1 MPILLETA
9 YLPPIGYMAE
19 VLRASKVIIE
29 VNETYQKQTFRNH
42 CSIYGPN
49 GKQILSIPVVKVY
62 GNHTTTKDIRISDHQ
77 PWQKIHWR
85 SIETAYNNSP
95 FFLFYQDVFAPFYE
109 KKFGF
114 LVDWNLEL
122 LNVILKIMKI
132 EVQISLTSRYEK
144 YPLIESGPSVDLN
157 LKNTIGTTGVH
168 ENLLDKKPI
177 GNSEGKGNLI
187 DNTSFGISNTKG
199 NLIDDKS
206 FGISDLKNNPDQEK
220 TGGMKDLR
228 DKLIQKNTDMQMEY
242 PGYTQVFEPR
252 HGFIPG
258 LSAID
263 AIFNLGPETGDYLG
277 QVVHGCL

>member
-19 VLRASKVIIE
+19 VLRAGAVIIE
-29 VNETYQKQTFRNH
+29 VNETYRKQTFRNH

-49 GKQILSIPVVKVY
+49 GKQILSIPVVKVN

-122 LNVILKIMKI
+122 LMVILKIMKFN
-132 EVQISLTSRYEK
+132 VQIRLTPSYEK
-144 YPLIESGPSVDLN
+144 YPVIESGPSVG
-157 LKNTIGTTGVH
+157 LKMKSTIGTTGANG
-168 ENLLDKKPI
+168 NLLEKKP
-177 GNSEGKGNLI
+177 GRNSEAQNKIIENG
-187 DNTSFGISNTKG
+187 SFGLSA
-199 NLIDDKS
+199 
-206 FGISDLKNNPDQEK
+206 LKEDPNHQK
-220 TGGMKDLR
+220 TEVIKDMR
-228 DKLIQKNTDMQMEY
+228 DKLIQKNPDMQIGY

-277 QVVHGCL
+277 QVVYTCL